1 MNLRDLR
8 NMMVIGERKVF
19 GEVAEIIDTARR
31 ANNVITSMFLN
42 PTGDSI
48 QEKNEEIR
56 LLEKK
61 SDELSFRI
69 KNNITNGAISSNI
82 IDNLLECVEMADS
95 VMDDFYYMSREMN
108 RFRMVKFQREKMPE
122 VSSFNQMILSMLKL
136 AENAMDLLYG
146 MLTTGDI
153 AEMNRARIKIE
164 GLEEEGDNIKDSAFD
179 RLYGLATEMH
189 FLEFNHISD
198 MVHKADD
205 ILDGC
210 EDVSDLVLAIATSIS
225 K

>member
-1 MNLRDLR
+1 
-8 NMMVIGERKVF
+8 MVIGERKVF